1 MQEWAT
7 PSITEGE
14 LEPQCIVAASKA
26 ARTVACV
33 LVVLVHVNIFTRAG
47 LDTWWPGGFL
57 FAPFFA
63 VPVPTFFILSG
74 FFAGRFAPKIRRPGI
89 LLFLR
94 KKLKILI
101 GPFFVWNF
109 ILLLLSGKVFL
120 FAFGSAMYYF
130 FTGVWQLYYVFV
142 LIQLLLLHFLVEPY
156 FKGRLNL
163 FLGLSACV
171 SILFY
176 VFSEYMLWTRGA
188 RSYFVEAHLIKTPF
202 PWIIFFAF
210 GVWLRSNM
218 RFFGWLVKRVG
229 GLILV
234 TAIAHVLY
242 YWELRLEDNLV
253 GFNPI
258 QQFLL
263 GGLPYRLLAPLS
275 LLIIL
280 FRLEKLS
287 WRYIRRVSTWLAS
300 TSKYTYALYLS
311 HTAFVIIFWKLIRIP
326 VNTWSYWIEPPI
338 LFVLVWLSSL
348 VALKSVG
355 KFKTRWIGRLFYGS
369 VPKRNQFS
377 GDLL

>member
-1 MQEWAT
+1 MQEWGT
-7 PSITEGE
+7 SSIIEGE
-14 LEPQCIVAASKA
+14 LNPQCMVAASKA
-26 ARTVACV
+26 ARTVACF
-33 LVVLVHVNIFTRAG
+33 LVVLVHVNIITRAG

-74 FFAGRFAPKIRRPGI
+74 FFVGRFAPNMKRPGI
-89 LLFLR
+89 LTFLR

-101 GPFFVWNF
+101 VPFFVWNF
-109 ILLLLSGKVFL
+109 ILVLLSGKVFL
-120 FAFGSAMYYF
+120 FAFGSAIYYLI
-130 FTGVWQLYYVFV
+130 TGVWQLYYVFV
-142 LIQLLLLHFLVEPY
+142 LVQLLLLHFLIEPY

-171 SILFY
+171 SIFFY

-188 RSYFVEAHLIKTPF
+188 RSYFVETHLMKTPL
-202 PWIIFFAF
+202 PWIIFFAL

-218 RFFGWLVKRVG
+218 RLFGWLVKRVG
-229 GLILV
+229 WLILV
-234 TAIAHVLY
+234 TTIAHFLY
-242 YWELRLEDNLV
+242 YWELTLEDNLV

-263 GGLPYRLLAPLS
+263 GGLPYRLLAPL
-275 LLIIL
+275 LLLTIL

-287 WRYIRRVSTWLAS
+287 WRSMQWVFTWLTS

-311 HTAFVIIFWKLIRIP
+311 HTAFVIIFSKVIRISGNP
-326 VNTWSYWIEPPI
+326 WGYWIEPPI
-338 LFVLVWLSSL
+338 LFVAVWLSSL
-348 VALKSVG
+348 AVLRGVG
-355 KFKTRWIGRLFYGS
+355 KFKIRWIGRMLYGS